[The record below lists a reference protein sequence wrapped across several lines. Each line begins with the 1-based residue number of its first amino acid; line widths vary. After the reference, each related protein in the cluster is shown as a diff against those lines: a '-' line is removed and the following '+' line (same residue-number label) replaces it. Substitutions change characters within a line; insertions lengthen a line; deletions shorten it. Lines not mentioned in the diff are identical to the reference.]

1 MGRETREG
9 GEDGREK
16 DEGAGDLWVLSQ
28 VTDRRPAAS
37 EAQRSQGSWR
47 RADRLKMVLKSM
59 GEQAR
64 RKTAESDRPVV
75 YRRPFV
81 GVHLYPSTPA
91 AHINGNF
98 QTTNPE
104 HGRK

>member
-1 MGRETREG
+1 MKSLEGMGRETREG

-64 RKTAESDRPVV
+64 RKTGPLSTEGPLW
-75 YRRPFV
+75 
-81 GVHLYPSTPA
+81 GCICTPA
-91 AHINGNF
+91 L
-98 QTTNPE
+98 QQPT
-104 HGRK
+104 